1 MELLGCMDIA
11 NKTVH
16 IVEKRELLRDRW
28 TGCLVAWLLRPR
40 LSTLWRPLCVF
51 LMGTCQL
58 LACGCED
65 VLLSVDCNKL
75 LVGLSED

>member
-16 IVEKRELLRDRW
+16 IVEKRELLRDRG
-28 TGCLVAWLLRPR
+28 TSCLVAWLLR
-40 LSTLWRPLCVF
+40 LLCGEVVF
-51 LMGTCQL
+51 SFLIGTCQL

-65 VLLSVDCNKL
+65 VVCRL
-75 LVGLSED
+75 